1 MKNHLRGDFSRKALA
16 LRHKFKKTHDG
27 DAPEEQQEADAV
39 NDNLPR
45 WNLSDLYPGLVSP
58 EIEADKQQIDARAAK
73 FKEDYEG
80 YVGYLSGT
88 ELGEAIA
95 EYEAIENMRQKITC
109 YVTLM
114 EADDLNNFTKTESL
128 KKWDATAGG
137 QIGFF
142 EAEIA
147 AMAERDLMTKLGAPE
162 LARYAPWV
170 ARIRA
175 SNSDLLDEDVESM
188 SGEFQ
193 SVNREAWRRLY
204 YETLNAIRVEVDG
217 QKLSIDEVH
226 EAMAG
231 APLEERQIMR
241 DKIGDALESHGKRMA
256 LIYNT
261 MIKDTLIDME
271 LRKFARP
278 DEGENTGNA
287 LSPEIVDTMTE
298 TVKASYS
305 KLSHR
310 FYAWKAKQH
319 GVEVM
324 KRPQLSMELPDAAK
338 EGGSDYNFDEARR
351 TILRAFKRFSPKFAR
366 IAQKFFDKNHIDAQP
381 RPEKETGAFSM
392 PTGPDNFPYV
402 FMTYAG
408 GIDDL
413 VTLGHELGHAV
424 HQVLAEKKRGLF
436 LSEMSTAISE
446 TASIF
451 AESLV
456 FDEILAKEKDPAVKK
471 DLLVE
476 KVEGMLLNSLQQLSY
491 YDFEMKVHEA
501 RKKGELSVEEIS
513 DIWLQTQK
521 DFFGPSVE
529 TDKYDR
535 YYWMVVPH
543 FFDSPFYVYSYSF
556 AQNLVSGL
564 YQAYKAAEAEGPEA
578 REEFVE
584 NYIELLETGIT
595 RNVYE
600 MTSPFDLDPETPE
613 FWEKGL
619 SLIDKY
625 LTVLE
630 KMDEEPKAEPK
641 AKKNSAP
648 KGPAAA

>member
-1 MKNHLRGDFSRKALA
+1 MKRHLRDDFSRKALL
-16 LRHKFKKTHDG
+16 LRHRFRAANENPPEG
-27 DAPEEQQEADAV
+27 EGAPEAV

-45 WNLSDLYPGLVSP
+45 WNLGDLYPGLASA
-58 EIEADKQQIDARAAK
+58 EIEADKQEVERRAEK
-73 FKEDYEG
+73 FRKEYEDG
-80 YVGYLSGT
+80 VAYLSG
-88 ELGEAIA
+88 EDLGEAIA
-95 EYEAIENMRQKITC
+95 EYEAIENIRQKITC
-109 YVTLM
+109 YVSLM
-114 EADDLNNFTKTESL
+114 EADDLNNFSKTEGL
-128 KKWDATAGG
+128 KKWNDAQGETL
-137 QIGFF
+137 GFF
-142 EAEIA
+142 ESELG
-147 AMAERDLMTKLGAPE
+147 AMKERDLMTKLGAPA
-162 LARYAPWV
+162 LAHYAPWI

-175 SNSDLLDEDVESM
+175 SNSDLVDGGVESM
-188 SGEFQ
+188 SGEFR

-204 YETLNAIRVEVDG
+204 YETLSGIRVEVDG
-217 QKLSIDEVH
+217 KKLTVDEVH
-226 EAMAG
+226 EVISG
-231 APLEERQIMR
+231 GELTLEKRKELRGR
-241 DKIGDALESHGKRMA
+241 IGDALEAHGKRMA

-261 MIKDTLIDME
+261 MVRDTLIDME

-278 DEGENTGNA
+278 DQEENTANA
-287 LSPEIVDTMTE
+287 LSPEIVDTMTK
-298 TVKASYS
+298 TVKASYAR
-305 KLSHR
+305 LSHR
-310 FYAWKAKQH
+310 FYAWKAQQH

-324 KRPQLSMELPDAAK
+324 PRAQLAMDLPDAPK
-338 EGGSDYNFDEARR
+338 EGGPDYDFDSARR
-351 TILRAFKRFSPKFAR
+351 TILRAFRKFSPKFAR
-366 IAQKFFDKNHIDAQP
+366 IAQKFFDFSHIDARP

-392 PTGPDNFPYV
+392 PTGPDNMPYV
-402 FMTYAG
+402 FMTYTG
-408 GIDDL
+408 SLDDL

-456 FDEILAKEKDPAVKK
+456 FDEILDKEKDPAVRK

-491 YDFEMKVHEA
+491 YDFEMKVHAA
-501 RKKGELSVEEIS
+501 RKKGELSVEDIS
-513 DIWLQTQK
+513 DIWIQTQK
-521 DFFGPSVE
+521 DYFGPAVE

-564 YQAYKAAEAEGPEA
+564 YQAYKAAEKEGQAA

-584 NYIELLETGIT
+584 NYIGLLETGIT

-600 MTSPFDLDPETPE
+600 MTAPFDLDPETPA

-625 LTVLE
+625 LNQLE
-630 KMDEEPKAEPK
+630 KMDSQPQAAPKA
-641 AKKNSAP
+641 AKKP
-648 KGPAAA
+648 KGPKAA